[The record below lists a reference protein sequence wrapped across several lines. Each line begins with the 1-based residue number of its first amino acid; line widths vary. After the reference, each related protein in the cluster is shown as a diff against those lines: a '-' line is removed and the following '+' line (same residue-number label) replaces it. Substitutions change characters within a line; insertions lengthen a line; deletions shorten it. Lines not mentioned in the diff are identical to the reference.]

1 MSQAKK
7 RVYNF
12 TEGSKEQKDLLG
24 GKGANLAEMTG
35 IGLPVPKGFTIT
47 TEACLE
53 YLGSKKLLP
62 ELVKEIEEH
71 IARLE
76 NETGKKFADEEN
88 PLLVSVRSGSKF
100 SMPGMM
106 DTILNLGLNHQ
117 SVEIFAHKT
126 ENPVFAY
133 DCYRRLIQMFGDVVK
148 GVDKNIFEEALT
160 LYKATQGY
168 SSDIEM
174 KAEDWKEI
182 IQQFTTIYLKE
193 VGENFPQ
200 DPSKQL
206 YAAVEAVFTSWN
218 NPRAVTYRRIHEISD
233 KLGTAVNIQE
243 MVFGNTGGNSGTG
256 VAFTRNPATGE
267 AGVFGEFLLNAQGED
282 VVAGIRTP
290 RPIQELKQEQP
301 TIYMQF
307 EKICHQLEA
316 HYQDMQDIEFTI
328 EEGKLFILQTRNGK
342 RTAKAAFKIATQM
355 AEDGVIS
362 KEESLKRLTP
372 SMITQ
377 LLHPVFDEQMLA
389 ESKSV
394 AKGLPASPGAASGRV
409 YFHAQDAQKAHAAG
423 QKVILLRTETSPEDI
438 EGMVVSEA
446 IVTSRGGMTSHAAV
460 VARGMGVCCVVGCEQ
475 LTINEKLKQAYDGTH
490 TINEGDL
497 LSVDGTTGKIYR
509 GEIKLDKVQDLDL
522 LVKVLQWASHIGNM
536 QVRANAETVED
547 IRAALDFG
555 ASGIG
560 LARTEHMFFGKER
573 ILEMRKMF
581 LSEDQLQRKQSLE
594 TLKEF
599 QKKDF
604 AEILSLT
611 EGMPCT
617 IRLLDPPLHEFM
629 PKTKE
634 EYEQVAEACGQTV
647 DFIMH
652 RGKDLEEFNP
662 MLGHRGCRLAIT
674 YPEIYEM
681 QVEAIMEAAL
691 ELAKTGKQ
699 VKPEIMI
706 PLVAEEKELSYLKK
720 MLEDKIQ
727 DVFEKHQLKI
737 AYKIGA
743 MLEIPRACLTA
754 DQLATSAQFFSFG
767 TNDLTQLTYG
777 FSRDDSVKFLPD
789 YVEKG
794 ILEDD
799 PFQHLD
805 QKGVGSL
812 MKTAIELVKPQHKDI
827 SFGVCG
833 EVGGDPDSVAF
844 LQKIGLDYVSCS
856 PYRVP
861 AVLLTVAQMSI
872 K

>member
-12 TEGSKEQKDLLG
+12 TEGSKEQKALLG

-53 YLGSKKLLP
+53 YLDSKKLLP

-372 SMITQ
+372 SMITH

-409 YFHAQDAQKAHAAG
+409 YFHAEDAQKAHEAG

-475 LTINEKLKQAYDGTH
+475 LTINEKLKQASDGTQ
-490 TINEGDL
+490 TIKEGDL

-581 LSEDQLQRKQSLE
+581 LSEDQLQRNQSLE

-647 DFIMH
+647 DFIMQ

-777 FSRDDSVKFLPD
+777 FSRDDSVKFLSD

>member
-53 YLGSKKLLP
+53 YLDSKKLLP

-233 KLGTAVNIQE
+233 KLVTAVNIQE

>member
-53 YLGSKKLLP
+53 YLDSKKLLP

-233 KLGTAVNIQE
+233 KLVTAVNIQE

-409 YFHAQDAQKAHAAG
+409 YFHAQDAQKAHVAG